1 MNEKSYGITDKTL
14 VVSDVERHA
23 EEVALKGY
31 SIIPGLLDAGEQE
44 SWRNKIDAVYDIQ
57 QSEFGRKKLAEID
70 ELDMCRAPLLY
81 DPDFIKL
88 ASHPKVMEVMAKIL
102 GDWFILNLQNAII
115 NRPGIIHHQ
124 TSWHRDLPY
133 QNWVISKPIAV
144 NALFAMDEFSEET
157 GGTFVLPFSHKND
170 VYPSQDYVDKNKI
183 VVTMPAGSVV
193 IFDAMVFHR
202 AGENNSGK
210 VRRAINHMYT
220 IPIMKQQYDF
230 PRAIGEGTNLDPFLQ
245 QLLGFTSKVPV
256 DDKQWR
262 QNRADRNG

>member
-1 MNEKSYGITDKTL
+1 MTEKSYGISEKTH
-14 VVSDVERHA
+14 VKSDAERHA

-31 SIIPGLLDAGEQE
+31 SIIPGLLNADEQQG
-44 SWRNKIDAVYDIQ
+44 WREKIDAVYETQ
-57 QSEFGRKKLAEID
+57 ELEFGQERLAELN

-88 ASHPKVMEVMAKIL
+88 ASNPTVMEVMAKIL
-102 GDWFILNLQNAII
+102 GNWFILNLQNAII

-133 QNWVISKPIAV
+133 QNWVISKPLAV

-157 GGTFVLPFSHKND
+157 GGTLVLPFSHKNE
-170 VYPSQDYVDKNKI
+170 VYPSADYVENNKL

-202 AGENNSGK
+202 AGENHSGK

-220 IPIMKQQYDF
+220 VPILKQQYDF
-230 PRAIGEGTNLDPFLQ
+230 PRAFGNSVPMEPFIR
-245 QLLGFTSKVPV
+245 QLLGFTSRVPL

-262 QNRADRNG
+262 QDRVDRNS